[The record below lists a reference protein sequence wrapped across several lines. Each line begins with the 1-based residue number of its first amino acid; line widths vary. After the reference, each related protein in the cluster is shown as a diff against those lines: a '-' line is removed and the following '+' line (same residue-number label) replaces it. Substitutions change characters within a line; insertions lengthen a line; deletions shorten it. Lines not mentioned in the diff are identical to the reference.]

1 MKGVAAPALS
11 QVLPEIVLLPG
22 YCSPL
27 VFSAPLQPQIW
38 KSPARHPPHRPR
50 GQWGR
55 SVGLLGCELN
65 CQSLIP
71 PSRGRYYRHELCA
84 AEAATA
90 ALPLP
95 LQI

>member
-22 YCSPL
+22 YCGPPVPSA
-27 VFSAPLQPQIW
+27 SAPNLEVGT
-38 KSPARHPPHRPR
+38 R
-50 GQWGR
+50 GQCGGVCL
-55 SVGLLGCELN
+55 SGCELN